1 MQLLLRYSWHSN
13 VNMYA
18 RIIPSELWKNSW
30 DFNNSMER
38 VEVPFF
44 IKQFEFLDNSL
55 RGSIGVRSYEC
66 HEYAPNSQVGH
77 RDSTEQKTKLSI
89 TRSILELEAW
99 NFAWTFVWIVRTHY
113 KSTKVQKST

>member
-1 MQLLLRYSWHSN
+1 
-13 VNMYA
+13 MYA

-55 RGSIGVRSYEC
+55 RGSTGVRSYEC
-66 HEYAPNSQVGH
+66 HEYAPNSC
-77 RDSTEQKTKLSI
+77 
-89 TRSILELEAW
+89 
-99 NFAWTFVWIVRTHY
+99 TFVVNRDG
-113 KSTKVQKST
+113 SLGSRSR

>member
-55 RGSIGVRSYEC
+55 RGSTGVRSYEC

-77 RDSTEQKTKLSI
+77 RDCTEGQHGA
-89 TRSILELEAW
+89 E
-99 NFAWTFVWIVRTHY
+99 N
-113 KSTKVQKST
+113 